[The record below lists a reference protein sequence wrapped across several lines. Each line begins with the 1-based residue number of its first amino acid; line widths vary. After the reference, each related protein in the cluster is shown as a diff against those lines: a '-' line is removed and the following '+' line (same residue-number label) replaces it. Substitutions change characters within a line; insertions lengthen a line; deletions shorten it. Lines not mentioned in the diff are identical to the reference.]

1 MNSEQQKNYS
11 STNSDKNWF
20 FFTLLFIIID
30 YGRPQDITPI
40 GFLRPAM
47 IVNLILIFY
56 IVTEGHFT
64 RYSSKQIRYI
74 LYFIALLAAHIPFAR
89 NNFYAWKTT
98 EAMLLYLPFILSVIA
113 TVTSLERLKKIVF
126 VLICLMIYITGYCLT
141 HHGVGSGNYFADEND
156 ISLYIDMYLPFC
168 YFLMFYEQEIQ
179 KKLFYLVVLI
189 MGLAG
194 IVTSFSRGGF
204 VGLLAMGTVAWLVSP
219 RKILSLILI
228 MITCGVFYLSVG
240 NKYFN
245 EMETIRNPEV
255 GTADV
260 RIESWKAGWRMFLD
274 NPLGVGGN
282 NFQVRFPEYQGD
294 FFKRGMWG
302 RVAHSLWFTLIPELG
317 VPGILLY
324 FALLWATIKDLLFLR
339 RLKPEKDPD
348 IQYLHVLSLAM
359 LASFAGY
366 FAAGSFISVLYY
378 PHYWYLLSVI
388 VAMVKIAG
396 SDLGQSMEV
405 VESVIK

>member
-30 YGRPQDITPI
+30 YGRPQDIISI

-126 VLICLMIYITGYCLT
+126 VLICLVVYITGYCLT

-179 KKLFYLVVLI
+179 KKLFYLFVLI

-219 RKILSLILI
+219 KKILSLILI

-260 RIESWKAGWRMFLD
+260 RLESWKAGWRMFLD

-302 RVAHSLWFTLIPELG
+302 RVAHSLWFTLISELG
-317 VPGILLY
+317 VPGILVY
-324 FALLWATIKDLLFLR
+324 FVLLWATIKDLLFLR
-339 RLKPEKDPD
+339 RLKPGKNPD
-348 IQYLHVLSLAM
+348 IQYLRVLSLAM

-378 PHYWYLLSVI
+378 PHYWYLLPVI

-396 SDLGQSMEV
+396 SDLGENVAVME
-405 VESVIK
+405 